1 MPENKEK
8 SVGTGVKNQL
18 SSELYALLNGLQNKG
33 GAMKNFGKPLNYF
46 NLIKKMDNKQQKKR

>member
-1 MPENKEK
+1 MPENKEI
-8 SVGTGVKNQL
+8 SRNRRKNQL